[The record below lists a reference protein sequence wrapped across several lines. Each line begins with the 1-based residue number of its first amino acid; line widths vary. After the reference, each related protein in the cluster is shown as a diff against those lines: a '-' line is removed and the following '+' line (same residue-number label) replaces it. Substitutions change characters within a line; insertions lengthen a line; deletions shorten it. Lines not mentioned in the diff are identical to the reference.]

1 MIKKIFDLKKIVI
14 PKKSISYISFG
25 LIILGI
31 IAGSIFFITISKS
44 DKKYAMDQIINFF
57 NNINNNKIVSGL
69 ALKNSL
75 INNIIYILI
84 IYILG
89 LTIIGIPLII
99 FLIFFK
105 SFIISFSIT
114 TIISV
119 YGYKGIIACLL
130 YIFPHQLINIFT
142 VLLIGIYSIMSSIN
156 LIKLIF
162 TKEKFNF
169 KLYLK
174 KYSIILLITLSLS
187 IISSL
192 MEAYLYP
199 FLMKMIIK
207 LFI

>member
-1 MIKKIFDLKKIVI
+1 MIKKISKLKNIVI
-14 PKKSISYISFG
+14 PKKNISYISFG

-31 IAGSIFFITISKS
+31 IIGSIFFVTISKS
-44 DKKYAMDQIINFF
+44 DKKYATDQIVNFF
-57 NNINNNKIVSGL
+57 NNINNNKIISGL

-75 INNIIYILI
+75 INNIIYIFA
-84 IYILG
+84 IYVLG
-89 LTIIGIPLII
+89 LTIIGIPLVI

-105 SFIISFSIT
+105 GFIISFSLT
-114 TIISV
+114 TIISI
-119 YGYKGIIACLL
+119 YGYKGILASLI
-130 YIFPHQLINIFT
+130 YVFPHQVINIFA

-162 TKEKFNF
+162 TKEKLNF

-174 KYSIILLITLSLS
+174 KYSIIFLITLSLS
-187 IISSL
+187 VISSL

-199 FLMKMIIK
+199 IIMKMVIK